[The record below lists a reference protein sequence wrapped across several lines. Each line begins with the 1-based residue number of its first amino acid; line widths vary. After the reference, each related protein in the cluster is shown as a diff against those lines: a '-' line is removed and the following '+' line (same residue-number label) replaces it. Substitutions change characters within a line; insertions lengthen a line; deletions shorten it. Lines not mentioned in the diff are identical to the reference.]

1 MFNLGLYL
9 TTIMIWG
16 STWIITKHQVSEL
29 SALHSVL
36 FRYLLAAILL
46 QGILFFFKSKER
58 YSVKKHILFFL
69 LGSTL
74 FCWNYVLFYLAAST
88 GLTTGLIA
96 VIFSTIITMNIANNA
111 MIFGDFPHTSTVIG
125 AILGLVGITLV
136 FYEDITFFKEKGL
149 LSAIGLCLFATY
161 LASLGNMFSKILQTQ
176 KITVVSA
183 NKWGMT
189 YGAISLLVVT
199 ILFDRNV
206 QLPTSLSFLSGLLF
220 LAIFGS
226 IIGFWSYLTLL
237 GRVGANKAAYAMIV
251 FPIWA
256 LMLSWLFE
264 DFTWTPIKITGVV
277 IILTGNLFIIGKGNL
292 NLRFRHN
299 QNG

>member
-46 QGILFFFKSKER
+46 QAILFFFKSKER
-58 YSVKKHILFFL
+58 YSIKIHILFFL

-111 MIFGDFPHTSTVIG
+111 MIFGDFPQTSTVIG
-125 AILGLVGITLV
+125 AIIGLVGITFV
-136 FYEDITFFKEKGL
+136 FYEDVTFFIEKGL
-149 LSAIGLCLFATY
+149 LSAIVLCLFATY

-206 QLPTSLSFLSGLLF
+206 QLPTSL
-220 LAIFGS
+220 
-226 IIGFWSYLTLL
+226 
-237 GRVGANKAAYAMIV
+237 
-251 FPIWA
+251 
-256 LMLSWLFE
+256 
-264 DFTWTPIKITGVV
+264 
-277 IILTGNLFIIGKGNL
+277 
-292 NLRFRHN
+292 
-299 QNG
+299 

>member
-1 MFNLGLYL
+1 MFNLGLYI
-9 TTIMIWG
+9 TTILIWG
-16 STWIITKHQVSEL
+16 TTWIITKHQVSEL

-46 QGILFFFKSKER
+46 QGILFFLKSKDR
-58 YSVKKHILFFL
+58 YSGKIHILFFL

-111 MIFGDFPHTSTVIG
+111 LIFKDFPQTSTVIG
-125 AILGLVGITLV
+125 AIIGLVGITLV

-149 LSAIGLCLFATY
+149 WSAIGLCLFATY

>member
-1 MFNLGLYL
+1 MFNLGLYI

-16 STWIITKHQVSEL
+16 TTWIITKHQVSEL

-46 QGILFFFKSKER
+46 QGILFFLKSKDR
-58 YSVKKHILFFL
+58 YSGKIHILFFL

-111 MIFGDFPHTSTVIG
+111 VIFKDFPQTSTVIG
-125 AILGLVGITLV
+125 AIIGLVGITLV

-149 LSAIGLCLFATY
+149 WSAIGLCLFATY

>member
-1 MFNLGLYL
+1 
-9 TTIMIWG
+9 MIWG

-58 YSVKKHILFFL
+58 YSVKIHILFFL

-111 MIFGDFPHTSTVIG
+111 MIFGDFPQTSTVIG
-125 AILGLVGITLV
+125 AMIGLVGITLV

-176 KITVVSA
+176 KITVMSA

-206 QLPTSLSFLSGLLF
+206 QLPTSLPFLSGLLF
-220 LAIFGS
+220 LAIGAVQVIMHRVNS
-226 IIGFWSYLTLL
+226 WSYDGSNVVSFVDLCTLANVSILMFDEYAHGFYLHAQAPWGNSDIPLDWLTLSL
-237 GRVGANKAAYAMIV
+237 
-251 FPIWA
+251 
-256 LMLSWLFE
+256 
-264 DFTWTPIKITGVV
+264 
-277 IILTGNLFIIGKGNL
+277 
-292 NLRFRHN
+292 
-299 QNG
+299 

>member
-1 MFNLGLYL
+1 
-9 TTIMIWG
+9 
-16 STWIITKHQVSEL
+16 
-29 SALHSVL
+29 
-36 FRYLLAAILL
+36 
-46 QGILFFFKSKER
+46 
-58 YSVKKHILFFL
+58 
-69 LGSTL
+69 
-74 FCWNYVLFYLAAST
+74 LFYLAAST

-111 MIFGDFPHTSTVIG
+111 MIFGDFPQTSTVIG
-125 AILGLVGITLV
+125 AMIGLVGITLV

-292 NLRFRHN
+292 NLRFGHN